1 MKVKELMEILAQY
14 DEEREIRI
22 SLDEG
27 VFDIEQIVDDERE
40 GLYID

>member
-27 VFDIEQIVDDERE
+27 VFDIEQIVDDEHE

>member
-27 VFDIEQIVDDERE
+27 IFDIEQVVDDKLE